1 MNVEVTSV
9 AKKDQRLSDV
19 AAAIFV
25 ISQEDIRRSGANNI
39 PDLLRMVPGMD
50 VAQIDSNTWAISARG
65 LNSQFVGTLLV
76 LIDGRA
82 VYTPLFGGV
91 NWDTQDVPME
101 DIDRIEVIRG
111 PGGTIWGAGA
121 VNGVINIIT
130 KKAAETQGGLLVAGG
145 GTHDKEFGMAQ
156 YGGTFGEHESYRIF
170 TKYLNDGA
178 FYSLNGQNDD
188 DDWHLLHGGFRIDSE
203 LSQKD
208 ALTTQGD
215 IYVGS
220 DGATI
225 VHSELF
231 PPANL
236 TLQRLVGLSGGNV
249 LTRWNHQFSS
259 GSDITLQFYFDQYT
273 RAGPESKEERNTF
286 DFDFQHHLAL
296 SRRNDLIWGAG
307 FRHTGDQTIGTIDQA
322 FVPAGT
328 DGELYTFFA
337 QDQIA
342 LKPDRVSVSVGTKV
356 ENSYFTGFDVQPS
369 ARIAWTPSHRQ
380 TVWAAISRASHT
392 PTRRS
397 ENLDATLAALP
408 GPAQVVLFGN
418 PNEKSEH
425 VISSELG
432 YRRQINRRLSID
444 ATTFF
449 NVYQDLES
457 IEPQPSFV
465 DEDSAPPVLVIP
477 SLIENKIHGTTE
489 GAEASVSWKV
499 TDRWTLSPGYAFLE
513 THMHADP
520 TSGDTTDAADI
531 EGSSPEHQ
539 AQLRSHIEL
548 RRNLTWDASG
558 YFAGPLPA
566 QFLPS
571 YTRVDT
577 QLRWKLAEEL
587 DLSVVGQN
595 LLKNLHTAFSDYLQI
610 VNSSQI
616 KRSIY
621 LKLTWRF

>member
-322 FVPAGT
+322 FVPAGYGRRT
-328 DGELYTFFA
+328 VYIFRARPNCLETRPRFGIGGNQGREQLLHGFRRTAKRTNRVDAEPSPNRVGGDFAGEPHA
-337 QDQIA
+337 DA
-342 LKPDRVSVSVGTKV
+342 AKRKSGCHARGAAGT
-356 ENSYFTGFDVQPS
+356 
-369 ARIAWTPSHRQ
+369 
-380 TVWAAISRASHT
+380 RAG
-392 PTRRS
+392 R
-397 ENLDATLAALP
+397 
-408 GPAQVVLFGN
+408 GLFGN

-425 VISSELG
+425 DHARPNSG
-432 YRRQINRRLSID
+432 YRMANQPAVVDRCDDLLQCLSE
-444 ATTFF
+444 T
-449 NVYQDLES
+449 
-457 IEPQPSFV
+457 
-465 DEDSAPPVLVIP
+465 
-477 SLIENKIHGTTE
+477 
-489 GAEASVSWKV
+489 WKV
-499 TDRWTLSPGYAFLE
+499 SNRSP
-513 THMHADP
+513 
-520 TSGDTTDAADI
+520 
-531 EGSSPEHQ
+531 
-539 AQLRSHIEL
+539 
-548 RRNLTWDASG
+548 
-558 YFAGPLPA
+558 
-566 QFLPS
+566 
-571 YTRVDT
+571 
-577 QLRWKLAEEL
+577 
-587 DLSVVGQN
+587 
-595 LLKNLHTAFSDYLQI
+595 LL
-610 VNSSQI
+610 
-616 KRSIY
+616 
-621 LKLTWRF
+621 